1 MVLGPALA
9 YFHDAIV
16 YEETTVDLLQNLDE
30 SEFTPFLNELWNRVL
45 RGHNTKKGVYGLLCN
60 RYTMIGYRA
69 MLEGDNEA
77 HSGAEAVRAKL
88 PFMEQKIYSGTER
101 MVTDTVLTNC
111 LAEFDNSKAKAVM
124 ATTTKQAAGAA
135 NRQAPYVTGV
145 RTLQERSMARWGRE
159 QRSAAVDRLR
169 SEDASQRRTQPQVS
183 GVAAAAEGSATP
195 TKPAQLAGTMSS
207 TNGQRFAKN
216 EEPAEDA
223 VAAKGSALTAKPPQ
237 LVDARNSPDG
247 WAGVQKSDPA
257 ADAAAAEGSALTAKP
272 PQLVDA
278 RNSPDGW
285 AGVQKSDPA
294 ADAAAV
300 EGSAPTGE
308 HPQLVNAGNSA
319 EQQQDAE
326 KEAARRADSV
336 KLQGEMAYK
345 ALMNEV
351 QRGTLSHTLSFG
363 QPEEAAQTLARLHAA
378 LDHSQIHVEND
389 VSRLLDIHG
398 SKPLHWG
405 HGPAGA
411 PGVHVMLYP
420 WPVAFKN
427 GDQRWGGPERE
438 EGTME
443 EGGGQA
449 AHSIVSAAANVAV
462 GAAKAVLVGSY
473 ATLAKGIGQAV
484 SAGMDAASQKLSQT
498 CFAQLKE
505 LSEPPVD
512 DVELEEWL
520 RKMHDVHFKCGEQGQ
535 WEPKGE
541 GRWEPKAAFSV
552 VLADLVAARPP
563 RLTPPL
569 LEMVCLGDKDFIGL
583 SNLMALGAHSAA
595 DVDATQAA
603 LVNLTMWAQE
613 VVLHAAE
620 ESGTSLNAPNQNAA
634 DSAKSGEHL
643 PSSEDSWADGY
654 GLQVLAEELEGVIR
668 EGTAML
674 ASSAERLTAS
684 VAEAVSEQVQAV
696 LVSGARDAAARRK
709 PQAVAALAAC
719 NSVLDGVEESLQGVH
734 AAAVACQPLLQ
745 LTSKLLRAYSMPFP
759 DALVDGAIDRALHEL
774 DPEVVRGMESR
785 LRKRLTDEL
794 SAENFVNEPGNALT
808 AAQSSGCVSASA
820 AQQPELRPA
829 VPAEKAFLG
838 LIQGPASK
846 DELMKLAIELDGEV
860 IRMARGEV
868 ERCMKNEE
876 GCAQEGVAAPGQREA
891 ESLVVSLQ
899 ESLPR
904 VVSKWLVSA
913 LGMIRQKL
921 PQPMLS
927 AGESRKTPS
936 LPSGLIDAIAYG
948 DAGMATLAQVSECA
962 AACKDLL
969 RAHVRPPLSQA
980 HAYLSGEAHGNT
992 GGGWVLSFF
1001 TSRTRRLQASDRG
1014 AQVEARPTE
1023 DPKLWQLAL
1032 GGLDWILRKIAGT
1045 ELAASLVEDVGTA
1058 WEDAALSSEQEAA
1071 HEPASKGMVQV
1082 TEAFL
1087 KLSLHLKRTRALAGS
1102 LEGAS
1107 QGLDLRAVAKA
1118 HTLNVVED
1126 SLVKARE
1133 ALLETVKDRVRAMTG
1148 EAQKKLADWAD
1159 HCTDDLGDVAT
1170 SALSDT
1176 CGALLAPALGL
1187 LGEVVNGRRNRLT
1200 AHPWQVREVAMLGAL
1215 RALDARRDD
1224 AAALQDDAAAL
1235 QDDAT
1240 AAAAGGSAQA
1250 KALATLRAVRKEL
1263 QATVLV
1269 RQSLER
1275 TPSMQALQRHG
1286 GALAAELN
1294 VPLRAE
1300 ELRKAMEGERE
1311 RRAKREREAERERIT
1326 AAERHEAWA
1335 QAQHV
1340 VRHRCAAAR
1349 AGRAAEGGGARA
1361 GPDAEA
1367 AAAAGW
1373 VNESLNELQSSVRE
1387 LGADLRRMVGQPV
1400 LEALTEQRSKQ
1411 LAQCQELRRE
1421 VYIAVDGVGRRDDRK
1436 FLVSESN
1443 EPKDLL
1449 QAVKTELLERKEV
1462 SLLLLSGPAGS
1473 GKSTFVRHLEV
1484 YLETEYVEQTRS
1496 ERSEVVMVKIHEL
1509 RDLARAGEVRLIFLL
1524 DAYDELPSHCLFKNL
1539 YLSNNLEQYC
1549 TQPEDD
1555 VPPAYPKVIITTRTE
1570 LLSRDPEYARAFVPM
1585 EMDKPARATVKS
1597 ADAAF
1602 LELRI
1607 VPFDNKVDWYIHA
1620 KVALEVRGELERH
1633 MGTLAALS
1641 REAASELQK
1650 KVEGVPMSTDSANK
1664 PLHTKAMLE
1673 AACAAVTAPRGG
1685 KEPLERVK
1693 RYMDQVPVAAT
1704 MQPVVRV
1711 VWVLA
1716 GALAETPSGLMHTLA
1731 DFSDGLVRAETGKI
1745 WLHRDYC
1752 DAFDRMPE
1760 LKELTT
1766 TPFMVEI
1773 VMEIL
1778 PKLQELQ
1785 STDASMKA
1793 KLLLLLNEDAAQM
1806 VWGCIGRWRGAED
1819 FISKQA
1825 QAGLE
1830 ASQAPAPGAGSGVTK
1845 LAKEV
1850 VTVLKGQ
1857 DLLLKQDKLAEIG
1870 WEQL

>member
-1 MVLGPALA
+1 
-9 YFHDAIV
+9 
-16 YEETTVDLLQNLDE
+16 
-30 SEFTPFLNELWNRVL
+30 
-45 RGHNTKKGVYGLLCN
+45 
-60 RYTMIGYRA
+60 
-69 MLEGDNEA
+69 
-77 HSGAEAVRAKL
+77 
-88 PFMEQKIYSGTER
+88 
-101 MVTDTVLTNC
+101 
-111 LAEFDNSKAKAVM
+111 
-124 ATTTKQAAGAA
+124 
-135 NRQAPYVTGV
+135 
-145 RTLQERSMARWGRE
+145 
-159 QRSAAVDRLR
+159 
-169 SEDASQRRTQPQVS
+169 
-183 GVAAAAEGSATP
+183 
-195 TKPAQLAGTMSS
+195 MSS

-345 ALMNEV
+345 ALMNEIFTAASHCTGDTALLGRLV
-351 QRGTLSHTLSFG
+351 CTLCCIHGLLLLRTEIKDGGDLSEKKAQWKKAADKLRILCVGRFHSAAQSFG
-363 QPEEAAQTLARLHAA
+363 GMALLELHLSQVQLSQVHLPAHA
-378 LDHSQIHVEND
+378 LSSQ
-389 VSRLLDIHG
+389 
-398 SKPLHWG
+398 
-405 HGPAGA
+405 
-411 PGVHVMLYP
+411 
-420 WPVAFKN
+420 
-427 GDQRWGGPERE
+427 
-438 EGTME
+438 
-443 EGGGQA
+443 
-449 AHSIVSAAANVAV
+449 IVSAAANVAV

-684 VAEAVSEQVQAV
+684 VAEAVSEQVQDV
-696 LVSGARDAAARRK
+696 LVPGARDAAVRGK
-709 PQAVAALAAC
+709 PKAVAALAAC

-1335 QAQHV
+1335 QAQHLL
-1340 VRHRCAAAR
+1340 
-1349 AGRAAEGGGARA
+1349 EL
-1361 GPDAEA
+1361 E
-1367 AAAAGW
+1367 
-1373 VNESLNELQSSVRE
+1373 ELQKAVAREPDLMRKQLLLVSCRDVHAALAQSSRNVE
-1387 LGADLRRMVGQPV
+1387 DIGTGIGVVLGFLTTPV

-1585 EMDKPARATVKS
+1585 EMDKPARATVK
-1597 ADAAF
+1597 
-1602 LELRI
+1602 
-1607 VPFDNKVDWYIHA
+1607 
-1620 KVALEVRGELERH
+1620 
-1633 MGTLAALS
+1633 
-1641 REAASELQK
+1641 
-1650 KVEGVPMSTDSANK
+1650 
-1664 PLHTKAMLE
+1664 
-1673 AACAAVTAPRGG
+1673 
-1685 KEPLERVK
+1685 
-1693 RYMDQVPVAAT
+1693 
-1704 MQPVVRV
+1704 
-1711 VWVLA
+1711 
-1716 GALAETPSGLMHTLA
+1716 
-1731 DFSDGLVRAETGKI
+1731 
-1745 WLHRDYC
+1745 
-1752 DAFDRMPE
+1752 
-1760 LKELTT
+1760 
-1766 TPFMVEI
+1766 
-1773 VMEIL
+1773 
-1778 PKLQELQ
+1778 
-1785 STDASMKA
+1785 
-1793 KLLLLLNEDAAQM
+1793 
-1806 VWGCIGRWRGAED
+1806 
-1819 FISKQA
+1819 
-1825 QAGLE
+1825 
-1830 ASQAPAPGAGSGVTK
+1830 
-1845 LAKEV
+1845 
-1850 VTVLKGQ
+1850 
-1857 DLLLKQDKLAEIG
+1857 
-1870 WEQL
+1870 